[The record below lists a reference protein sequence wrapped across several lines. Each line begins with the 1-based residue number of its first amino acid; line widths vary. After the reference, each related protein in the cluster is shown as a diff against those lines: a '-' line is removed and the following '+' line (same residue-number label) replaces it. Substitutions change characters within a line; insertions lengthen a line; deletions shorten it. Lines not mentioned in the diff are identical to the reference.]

1 MFGPLLSRGDTRVIV
16 LTIILHHVNIGM
28 THVYNDDISSV
39 LLQLITFCVPKNKEF
54 TDIIFICTYLDTTK
68 KHLTTYINI
77 TQTMQWTNPVTKS
90 LHLYLVRHHLCW
102 INCRPLNPSNFII
115 CVSFRCFIFHFF
127 SRIRY
132 RQVMGSKQLCGQP
145 VWKHGSS

>member
-1 MFGPLLSRGDTRVIV
+1 MKNYLLTSDNSGFKLPFHLTPGDMFGPLLSRGDTRVIM

-68 KHLTTYINI
+68 IHLTTYINI
-77 TQTMQWTNPVTKS
+77 TQTMQ
-90 LHLYLVRHHLCW
+90 
-102 INCRPLNPSNFII
+102 
-115 CVSFRCFIFHFF
+115 
-127 SRIRY
+127 
-132 RQVMGSKQLCGQP
+132 
-145 VWKHGSS
+145 